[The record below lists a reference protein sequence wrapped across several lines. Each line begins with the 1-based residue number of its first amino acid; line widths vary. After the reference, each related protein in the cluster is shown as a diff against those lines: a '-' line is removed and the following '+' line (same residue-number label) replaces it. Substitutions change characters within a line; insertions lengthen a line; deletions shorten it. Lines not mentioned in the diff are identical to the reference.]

1 MAESTLQDRL
11 REHAEA
17 FDGLLSLIPAK
28 YYYAED
34 TTDQWKKKKQTKQ
47 EAAAARR
54 AKLDPDSAKTAKDV
68 MDERAKK
75 RKLEESEDMEDGSEV
90 EGIEKELP
98 KQGLKKAVEKSAK
111 KLKTDTES
119 TKATPKS
126 AALKGSTAK
135 KDQNPEEEAARLEK
149 RNQKEEQ
156 KKAKVAKKTAKQK
169 TKKEEAAK
177 QVVELPT
184 EDIPASELT
193 TKDKVADED
202 LSKEASTTKVPTKK
216 SSEHEIAADEE
227 PEQDAEIGHFEAEGL
242 EEPESSKSSPP
253 SSTFSAPN
261 EDATS
266 GGTSTS
272 STIPPTTTPKH
283 ITLPADPE
291 ILRSRLAARIEALRA
306 ARKASNP
313 DGTPVRNRQ
322 ELMEQRRKKE
332 EQRRA
337 HKKELRL
344 QAKIDEEARRE
355 VALVSA
361 RSSPAGSLLSPLIRS
376 PENNFAFGRVAF
388 GDGQGLN
395 EDLTEL
401 KSIPKK
407 KGPQDVNSALAA
419 AAKKQSRLEG
429 MDTDKREG
437 IEEKERWLI
446 AKKRVN
452 GEKVRDDRSLLKKT
466 LKRKE
471 SQKKKS
477 AKEWGERIDGV
488 KKVGAMKQKKR
499 EENLKTRREGKGGKG
514 KKGGKGGKPAGG
526 ATKKKSRPGFEG
538 SFGGGG
544 KKK

>member
-1 MAESTLQDRL
+1 
-11 REHAEA
+11 
-17 FDGLLSLIPAK
+17 
-28 YYYAED
+28 
-34 TTDQWKKKKQTKQ
+34 
-47 EAAAARR
+47 
-54 AKLDPDSAKTAKDV
+54 

-75 RKLEESEDMEDGSEV
+75 RKLEESEDVEDGSEV

-98 KQGLKKAVEKSAK
+98 KQGLKKAVEKPAK
-111 KLKTDTES
+111 KQKIDADVKES
-119 TKATPKS
+119 SKSATPKD
-126 AALKGSTAK
+126 STAK
-135 KDQNPEEEAARLEK
+135 KVLTPEEEAARLEK
-149 RNQKEEQ
+149 KNQKEEQ
-156 KKAKVAKKTAKQK
+156 KKAKAAKKTAKQK
-169 TKKEEAAK
+169 AKREEAAK
-177 QVVELPT
+177 QIVELPT
-184 EDIPASELT
+184 EDTPASESTANDNVAGDQISQDAT
-193 TKDKVADED
+193 TKAG
-202 LSKEASTTKVPTKK
+202 TKNPV
-216 SSEHEIAADEE
+216 EHESATDDE
-227 PEQDAEIGHFEAEGL
+227 PEHDDEIGHFEAEGL
-242 EEPESSKSSPP
+242 EEPESTKSSPP

-261 EDATS
+261 EDTTS

-272 STIPPTTTPKH
+272 STTTAPPKQ
-283 ITLPADPE
+283 ITLPADNA
-291 ILRSRLAARIEALRA
+291 IFKARLAARMEALRA
-306 ARKASNP
+306 ARKASNS

-355 VALVSA
+355 AALVSA

-388 GDGQGLN
+388 ADGQGLN
-395 EDLTEL
+395 EDLTAL

-419 AAKKQSRLEG
+419 AAKKQSRLES
-429 MDTDKREG
+429 MDADKRED

-452 GEKVRDDRSLLKKT
+452 GEKVRDDSSLLKKT

-471 SQKKKS
+471 KQKRKS
-477 AKEWGERIDGV
+477 EKEWTERIDGV
-488 KKVGAMKQKKR
+488 KKAGAMKQKKR
-499 EENLKTRREGKGGKG
+499 EENLKARRDGKGGKG

-526 ATKKKSRPGFEG
+526 AKKKSRPGFEG